1 MTIQEHLVSILIL
14 MQVQVSALEDLE
26 KVLPREDFEKIKKLS
41 QVLVKN
47 IITSFGD
54 LIKSQWKID
63 EGEQT
68 SIELIVLYESIAM
81 ELAKAKLADLPT
93 HLRGIQSINTG
104 DFKFEENER
113 E

>member
-1 MTIQEHLVSILIL
+1 MTTQEHLVSTLIL

-26 KVLPREDFEKIKKLS
+26 KVLPREDFSKIQRLS
-41 QVLVKN
+41 KALVKN
-47 IITSFGD
+47 IVVSFED

-68 SIELIVLYESIAM
+68 SIDLIVLYESISK
-81 ELAKAKLADLPT
+81 ELAKARLADLPT

-104 DFKFEENER
+104 NFKFEENEKG
-113 E
+113 